1 VPEIVV
7 YVDVSADEAGV
18 EAELQNKAADLPNV
32 AQVDVRR
39 EESERTDTV
48 ELINH
53 VTLTISAM
61 GGAAGAT
68 AVLLDGVRRVVK
80 GVRGV
85 RGAWL
90 ETDEGLVP
98 IDEAKPPAQGPE

>member
-1 VPEIVV
+1 VPEITV
-7 YVDVSADEAGV
+7 YVDVSADEPGV
-18 EAELQNKAADLPNV
+18 ETELQDKTAQLPSVARVDL
-32 AQVDVRR
+32 RR
-39 EESERTDTV
+39 EESERSDTV
-48 ELINH
+48 ELINS

-85 RGAWL
+85 RAAWV
-90 ETDEGLVP
+90 ETEEGLVP
-98 IDEAKPPAQGPE
+98 IDQVEPPAQGPE